1 MPQVLVPI
9 GDVVLSTIQ
18 GVSDY
23 WVRLPRGSVPIR
35 NIYTAGTPAVTD
47 GWGVLMSSQIADLT
61 LVVHNCEAAF
71 DEDGAA
77 NIAAGCTNTL
87 DAVDFKAGTSSNK
100 FVFTAAAAA
109 GIIAC
114 DVIPTTLN
122 RLLAATHLEFWIKC
136 SVATAAGD
144 LQILLD
150 DTAKCVSPICTL
162 DVPALQAGVWRKCRV
177 ALADPSLAIA
187 IISVGLKY
195 TVDIGACDIWLD
207 DIRAVKSFKTAL
219 TALKVDDFNP
229 DDVYFALSD
238 AIVGEAFA
246 ERVLIVNYDG
256 PEQDPNCSS

>member
-1 MPQVLVPI
+1 MQVLVPI

-35 NIYTAGTPAVTD
+35 NMYTAGTPAVTD
-47 GWGVLMSSQIADLT
+47 GWGVLMESQIADTTVL
-61 LVVHNCEAAF
+61 LHNCEALF
-71 DEDGAA
+71 DEDTAA
-77 NIAAGCTNTL
+77 NVAAGCVNAI
-87 DAVDFKAGTSSNK
+87 DNIDFKVGTGCNK
-100 FVFTAAAAA
+100 FTFSTAAAA

-114 DVIPTTLN
+114 DVITTTLN
-122 RLLAATHLEFWIKC
+122 RLLTATHLEFWIKC
-136 SVATAAGD
+136 SVATAAGN

-150 DTAKCVSPICTL
+150 DTAKCASPICTL

-177 ALADPSLAIA
+177 ALADQSLVIA
-187 IISVGLKY
+187 IISIGLKY

-207 DIRAVKSFKTAL
+207 DIRAVKSFKRSL

-256 PEQDPNCSS
+256 PAQDPSCSN